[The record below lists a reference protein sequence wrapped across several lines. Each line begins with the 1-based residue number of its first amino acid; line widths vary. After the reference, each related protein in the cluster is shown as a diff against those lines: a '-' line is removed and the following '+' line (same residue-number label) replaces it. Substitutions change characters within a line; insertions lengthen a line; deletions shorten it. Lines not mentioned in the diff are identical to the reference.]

1 MTSTNPGARAATNAG
16 LAHQVIQYERVS
28 SVQEAADA
36 RGVPVSAVVKSLLV
50 RRDTDDYVI
59 VLVPGD
65 RNMSWPKVR
74 EALGVSRLSM
84 PDPASAKDVTG
95 YERGTIT
102 PLGLTL
108 PLVADERL
116 RGEWI
121 TLGSG
126 EHSVAIGVNAD
137 DIIDHYSALVA
148 DVSDSAN

>member
-1 MTSTNPGARAATNAG
+1 MTSTNPGARAADNAG

-84 PDPASAKDVTG
+84 PDAASAKDVTG

-108 PLVADERL
+108 PVVADERL

-126 EHSVAIGVNAD
+126 EQIGRAHV
-137 DIIDHYSALVA
+137 
-148 DVSDSAN
+148 